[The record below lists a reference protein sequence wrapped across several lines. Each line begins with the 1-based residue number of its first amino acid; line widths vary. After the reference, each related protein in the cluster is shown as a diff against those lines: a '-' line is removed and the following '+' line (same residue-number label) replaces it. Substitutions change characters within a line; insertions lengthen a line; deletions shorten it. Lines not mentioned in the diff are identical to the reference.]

1 MRKFITLFLI
11 TLFCVSNVNA
21 QLSKAK
27 DLYSKGKYEE
37 ALPLFK
43 KEYKKNNKNK
53 KNGSIN
59 HWIGVCLYEL
69 GREEESI
76 EYFEFATTK
85 RVIESPR
92 YLAMIY
98 SKNYKF
104 DDAIRMYN
112 EYQSIMED
120 NDKEIDEAVKEDIR
134 YAKLAKSM
142 LDHVE
147 DIVVLD
153 SITVDKE
160 KFFEHYKLSPET
172 GYIVP
177 QSELPI
183 NIEQSTIGFKDQSS
197 TRLLWSMPDE
207 NGKMRLCET
216 VKLIDGNWDTPKFI
230 DEQIES
236 NGDLICPFLMQDG
249 MTLYYSSNDENT
261 LGGYDIYF
269 TRKDEDSGEF
279 LKGRNIGMPY
289 NSESNDYMM
298 VLDDVTGYGWWATER
313 NNIEGKVTIYVF
325 KRNEIRKNHRLDEI
339 NLPSLAQLSNYKLTW
354 GDEDYQS
361 VVYEIRNM
369 DISTVEHR
377 REVDFMFVIK
387 KGLVYDSFI
396 DFKSKDAAQEM
407 KQLLSM
413 YKERDLL
420 KSKLSNS
427 RIMYAK
433 SNSKNDIVNDILQ
446 LEKELNKLNEIIF
459 KTENWVRK
467 EEQRLLN

>member
-120 NDKEIDEAVKEDIR
+120 NDKEIDDAVKEDIR

-147 DIVVLD
+147 DIGFCVL
-153 SITVDKE
+153 
-160 KFFEHYKLSPET
+160 
-172 GYIVP
+172 
-177 QSELPI
+177 
-183 NIEQSTIGFKDQSS
+183 GFTND
-197 TRLLWSMPDE
+197 P
-207 NGKMRLCET
+207 
-216 VKLIDGNWDTPKFI
+216 LI
-230 DEQIES
+230 
-236 NGDLICPFLMQDG
+236 
-249 MTLYYSSNDENT
+249 
-261 LGGYDIYF
+261 
-269 TRKDEDSGEF
+269 
-279 LKGRNIGMPY
+279 
-289 NSESNDYMM
+289 
-298 VLDDVTGYGWWATER
+298 
-313 NNIEGKVTIYVF
+313 
-325 KRNEIRKNHRLDEI
+325 
-339 NLPSLAQLSNYKLTW
+339 
-354 GDEDYQS
+354 
-361 VVYEIRNM
+361 
-369 DISTVEHR
+369 
-377 REVDFMFVIK
+377 
-387 KGLVYDSFI
+387 
-396 DFKSKDAAQEM
+396 
-407 KQLLSM
+407 
-413 YKERDLL
+413 
-420 KSKLSNS
+420 
-427 RIMYAK
+427 
-433 SNSKNDIVNDILQ
+433 
-446 LEKELNKLNEIIF
+446 
-459 KTENWVRK
+459 
-467 EEQRLLN
+467 

>member
-1 MRKFITLFLI
+1 
-11 TLFCVSNVNA
+11 
-21 QLSKAK
+21 
-27 DLYSKGKYEE
+27 
-37 ALPLFK
+37 
-43 KEYKKNNKNK
+43 
-53 KNGSIN
+53 
-59 HWIGVCLYEL
+59 
-69 GREEESI
+69 
-76 EYFEFATTK
+76 
-85 RVIESPR
+85 
-92 YLAMIY
+92 
-98 SKNYKF
+98 
-104 DDAIRMYN
+104 
-112 EYQSIMED
+112 
-120 NDKEIDEAVKEDIR
+120 
-134 YAKLAKSM
+134 
-142 LDHVE
+142 
-147 DIVVLD
+147 
-153 SITVDKE
+153 
-160 KFFEHYKLSPET
+160 
-172 GYIVP
+172 
-177 QSELPI
+177 
-183 NIEQSTIGFKDQSS
+183 
-197 TRLLWSMPDE
+197 
-207 NGKMRLCET
+207 
-216 VKLIDGNWDTPKFI
+216 
-230 DEQIES
+230 
-236 NGDLICPFLMQDG
+236 
-249 MTLYYSSNDENT
+249 
-261 LGGYDIYF
+261 
-269 TRKDEDSGEF
+269 
-279 LKGRNIGMPY
+279 MPY

-361 VVYEIRNM
+361 VVDEIRNM

-387 KGLVYDSFI
+387 KGLEYDSFI